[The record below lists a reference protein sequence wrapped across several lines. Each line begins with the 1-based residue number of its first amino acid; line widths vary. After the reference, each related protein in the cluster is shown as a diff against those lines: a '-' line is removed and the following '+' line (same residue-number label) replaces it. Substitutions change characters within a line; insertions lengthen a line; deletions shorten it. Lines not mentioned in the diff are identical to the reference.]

1 MTGQQTFLLRQRRS
15 VGHEAALGHCGSSLG
30 SRESASEHLNSE
42 AGLKFRSR
50 PRFPPKPG
58 KERSRSHGEHICP
71 PPSTTIH
78 PPKRPP
84 MRRSLLRLAEHAAH
98 GHAKGGVGS
107 APHVHP
113 PKPWIY
119 YSAVGLGASTTFF
132 VLYMAKK
139 EGAVLLVCPLPPS
152 IALSIDHRGVLAGV
166 WGWIA
171 DE

>member
-1 MTGQQTFLLRQRRS
+1 VDDTVQQDWHGLRPMNLAADLTIRTIDVGLIRFTPTWLLTEDDRLTTTS
-15 VGHEAALGHCGSSLG
+15 PLSSIIPT
-30 SRESASEHLNSE
+30 SS
-42 AGLKFRSR
+42 
-50 PRFPPKPG
+50 
-58 KERSRSHGEHICP
+58 
-71 PPSTTIH
+71 
-78 PPKRPP
+78 

-139 EGAVLLVCPLPPS
+139 EGPVLLVWPCHPPPD
-152 IALSIDHRGVLAGV
+152 LVTWWLCCV
-166 WGWIA
+166 WDSLGACGEWIA
-171 DE
+171 DG